1 MNEML
6 ETTCPSCQAQFEVP
20 TDLAGKQGR
29 CPGCQMV
36 FAIGG
41 GEVPVEASQQYQQ
54 VLPEQTAT
62 YRSPVGHDGNMFDWY
77 RVVLSKYADFSGR
90 SRRAEYWYFVLVNL
104 IINIGLAI
112 GDVMFG
118 LVIAPNLGVLG
129 LVYGLAVFIPSI
141 AVLCRRLHDT
151 GRSGWWWLIAL
162 IPLVGG
168 IILIVFLAEDSD
180 PGDSNNYGPNPKTMS
195 VASSQAA
202 GQ

>member
-6 ETTCPSCQAQFEVP
+6 TATCPSCQAQFEVP

-29 CPGCQMV
+29 CPGCQTV

-104 IINIGLAI
+104 FINIGLAI
-112 GDVMFG
+112 GDEMFG
-118 LVIAPNLGVLG
+118 LVIAPNLGLLG

-141 AVLCRRLHDT
+141 AVLARRLHYT

-162 IPLVGG
+162 IPFVGA

-180 PGDSNNYGPNPKTMS
+180 PGESNYYGPNPKLM
-195 VASSQAA
+195 
-202 GQ
+202 

>member
-6 ETTCPSCQAQFEVP
+6 TATCPSCQAQFEVP

-29 CPGCQMV
+29 CPGCQTV

-104 IINIGLAI
+104 FINIGLAI
-112 GDVMFG
+112 GDEMFG
-118 LVIAPNLGVLG
+118 LVIAPNLGLLG

-141 AVLCRRLHDT
+141 AVLARRLHDT

-162 IPLVGG
+162 IPFVGA
-168 IILIVFLAEDSD
+168 IILLVFLAEDSE
-180 PGDSNNYGPNPKTMS
+180 PQGNQYGPNPKTI
-195 VASSQAA
+195 
-202 GQ
+202 